1 VTTRITNS
9 EGETAAVGRDL
20 ARQLGAG
27 RAILLEG
34 PLGAG
39 KTAFARGLA
48 EGLGCDP
55 DDVSS
60 PTFTIIQE
68 YRGRTPLLHVDLYR
82 LTPAE
87 VDDLGLDEMLAG
99 SVVAVE
105 WPDRWRDAP
114 PDAIR
119 VTIGVEGDSRRR
131 IAIGGPVYGSP
142 EHPDARVG
150 GPHSTR

>member
-20 ARQLGAG
+20 ARQLEAG
-27 RAILLEG
+27 RAVLLEG

-55 DDVSS
+55 EDVSS
-60 PTFTIIQE
+60 PTFTIVQE
-68 YRGRTPLLHVDLYR
+68 YRGRTPLHHVDLYR

-87 VDDLGLDEMLAG
+87 VDDLGLDEMLGG
-99 SVVAVE
+99 SVMAVE
-105 WPDRWRDAP
+105 WPDRWREAP
-114 PDAIR
+114 ADAIR
-119 VTIGVEGDSRRR
+119 VSIIVESSSRRR
-131 IAIGGPVYGSP
+131 IAIGGPVVTGS
-142 EHPDARVG
+142 
-150 GPHSTR
+150 GPAGVSRA